1 MKYFVHSAVF
11 FLLAA
16 GVCVA
21 QSEQQPSLGDLAR
34 KHEGSNKRP
43 TKTFTNDDVAT
54 QHSSAPQE
62 NSAAS
67 SPALSNTAVTPNA
80 SAKADT
86 KADNKKSEPATGAKD
101 TPEIA
106 ELKSKI
112 NSYRA
117 EQDNWKHSATR
128 YQNLLATETS
138 EFRRQMYQDAL
149 EGDQNNVQVFQNK
162 IDEAQADLARA
173 EQAQS
178 GH

>member
-1 MKYFVHSAVF
+1 
-11 FLLAA
+11 
-16 GVCVA
+16 
-21 QSEQQPSLGDLAR
+21 
-34 KHEGSNKRP
+34 
-43 TKTFTNDDVAT
+43 
-54 QHSSAPQE
+54 
-62 NSAAS
+62 
-67 SPALSNTAVTPNA
+67 
-80 SAKADT
+80 
-86 KADNKKSEPATGAKD
+86 
-101 TPEIA
+101 
-106 ELKSKI
+106 LKSKI